1 MAYSI
6 VQYTGNGSQQ
16 LFGVTFPF
24 ISRDHVSVKV
34 NGVAAAFGWL
44 NDSLV
49 QTTAAPANGATVTI
63 SRDSNRSA
71 PIVDFQ
77 DAAIL
82 TEADLDL
89 ANKQAVYVAQ
99 EAFDAT
105 NVVQVSAD
113 VASNA
118 AAAATSASN
127 AAVSAAA
134 ASVSQG
140 AALTSA
146 INAAASAAIAATF
159 TPPIAIAYGGTGAT
173 TYQGAINALTNVTAA
188 AVGKVLTK
196 VGTDAVW
203 SDPTLPGTVLAIL
216 GGDGKFFRGDGVVS
230 DTLNVGTNGLRLSS
244 SLGSGDMVQFFAPS
258 NAVDEKMWAW
268 RMSAPQTLSLY
279 AYNDAI
285 SALNYAL
292 QIQRSG
298 ATISRVAV
306 GGKLLQGDFSNAT
319 VANRLAH
326 QTVTANG
333 NTYIGA
339 IPNGSGTEAAWQVY
353 GKSDPT
359 LAQGFGGIR
368 AVQADSI
375 QFNTGNINAGTTLPF
390 KWMVDAAEK
399 MRLDTTGK
407 LGIGCTPA
415 AQLDVNGQF
424 RVVGTFAPASGAGVE
439 VAYNSGLN
447 LGTIIAY
454 DRTGAAYKAM
464 AYDGSSHT
472 IKASG
477 SPVVTVNGTG
487 MSVGSTNIQA
497 ALNLG
502 VGGEIQWFNPAEG
515 AQFRCGFTAND
526 NTLKWRYN
534 SGATLMSITNTGFV
548 SINAAASAVMTLAG
562 GVSNDNVQ
570 LRFKG
575 NQTAAEQWAIG
586 NMISTGGTGRMF
598 QIFDVNQTAA
608 RLSIFDTGNIGIGT
622 TTDTGTQDRMTIFG
636 AAGSGGRVNALT
648 LGNAA

>member
-1 MAYSI
+1 MEW
-6 VQYTGNGSQQ
+6 
-16 LFGVTFPF
+16 L
-24 ISRDHVSVKV
+24 R
-34 NGVAAAFGWL
+34 AFGWL

-127 AAVSAAA
+127 AAVAAAA

-146 INAAASAAIAATF
+146 INAAASAAAAATF

-173 TYQGAINALTNVTAA
+173 TYQGAINALTNVSAA

-298 ATISRVAV
+298 ATISRVA
-306 GGKLLQGDFSNAT
+306 S
-319 VANRLAH
+319 
-326 QTVTANG
+326 
-333 NTYIGA
+333 
-339 IPNGSGTEAAWQVY
+339 
-353 GKSDPT
+353 
-359 LAQGFGGIR
+359 
-368 AVQADSI
+368 
-375 QFNTGNINAGTTLPF
+375 
-390 KWMVDAAEK
+390 
-399 MRLDTTGK
+399 
-407 LGIGCTPA
+407 
-415 AQLDVNGQF
+415 
-424 RVVGTFAPASGAGVE
+424 
-439 VAYNSGLN
+439 
-447 LGTIIAY
+447 
-454 DRTGAAYKAM
+454 
-464 AYDGSSHT
+464 
-472 IKASG
+472 
-477 SPVVTVNGTG
+477 
-487 MSVGSTNIQA
+487 
-497 ALNLG
+497 
-502 VGGEIQWFNPAEG
+502 
-515 AQFRCGFTAND
+515 
-526 NTLKWRYN
+526 
-534 SGATLMSITNTGFV
+534 
-548 SINAAASAVMTLAG
+548 AAS
-562 GVSNDNVQ
+562 SC
-570 LRFKG
+570 KG
-575 NQTAAEQWAIG
+575 TSRTPPSRTA
-586 NMISTGGTGRMF
+586 
-598 QIFDVNQTAA
+598 
-608 RLSIFDTGNIGIGT
+608 
-622 TTDTGTQDRMTIFG
+622 
-636 AAGSGGRVNALT
+636 
-648 LGNAA
+648 